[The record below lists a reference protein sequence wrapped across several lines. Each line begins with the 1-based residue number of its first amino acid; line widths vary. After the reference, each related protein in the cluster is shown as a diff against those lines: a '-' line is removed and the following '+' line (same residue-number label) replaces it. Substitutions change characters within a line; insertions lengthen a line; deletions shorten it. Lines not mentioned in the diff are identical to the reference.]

1 MFYTFIMKKSL
12 RKKYLLL
19 RKDVSG
25 REEKDSIIYDKVISN
40 DKVTLA
46 DTILIYVSL
55 DDEVDTRKL
64 INYFL
69 AYGKKVAVCKVLGKE
84 MNFYYINS
92 FDDLALGYK
101 NILEPKE
108 YCIEVSDFSSSIS
121 ITPGICFNRV
131 GYRIGYGGGYYDRF
145 YDKVSLYKIGLCYKE
160 FLIDDAFNDIY
171 DVAVDEIITDYT
183 LK

>member
-1 MFYTFIMKKSL
+1 MKKSL

-55 DDEVDTRKL
+55 DDEIDTRKL

-69 AYGKKVAVCKVLGKE
+69 EFGKRVAVCKVLGKE
-84 MNFYYINS
+84 MKFYYINS

-108 YCIEVSDFSSSIS
+108 YCLEVSDFSSSIS
-121 ITPGICFNRV
+121 ITPGICFNRA

-145 YDKVSLYKIGLCYKE
+145 YNEVSLYKIGLCYME
-160 FLIDDAFNDIY
+160 FLIDDEFNDIY
-171 DVAVDEIITDYT
+171 DVAVDEIITD
-183 LK
+183 

>member
-1 MFYTFIMKKSL
+1 MKKSL

-19 RKDVSG
+19 RKDIFG
-25 REEKDSIIYDKVISN
+25 REEKDNIIFDRVISN
-40 DKVTLA
+40 DRVILA

-55 DDEVDTRKL
+55 DDEVDTRRL

-69 AYGKKVAVCKVLGKE
+69 ESGKKVAVCKVLGKE
-84 MNFYYINS
+84 MKFYYINN

-108 YCIEVSDFSSSIS
+108 YCIEVFDFSSSIS
-121 ITPGICFNRV
+121 ITPGICFNML

-160 FLIDDAFNDIY
+160 FLIDDEFNDIY
-171 DVAVDEIITDYT
+171 DVAVDEIITD
-183 LK
+183 

>member
-1 MFYTFIMKKSL
+1 MKKSL

-19 RKDVSG
+19 RKDVSCKK
-25 REEKDSIIYDKVISN
+25 EKDNIIFDRVISN
-40 DKVTLA
+40 DKVILA

-69 AYGKKVAVCKVLGKE
+69 ESGKKVAVCKVLGKE
-84 MNFYYINS
+84 MKFYYINS
-92 FDDLALGYK
+92 FDDLTFGYK

-108 YCIEVSDFSSSIS
+108 YCVMVSDFSSSIS
-121 ITPGICFNRV
+121 ITPGICYNRI

-145 YDKVSLYKIGLCYKE
+145 YEKVNLYKIGLCYRE
-160 FLIDDAFNDIY
+160 LLVDEDFDDIY
-171 DVAVDEIITDYT
+171 DVAVDEIITD
-183 LK
+183 

>member
-1 MFYTFIMKKSL
+1 MKKSL

-25 REEKDSIIYDKVISN
+25 KEEKNSIIFDKIISN
-40 DKVTLA
+40 NKVVLA

-55 DDEVDTRKL
+55 DDEVDTRRL

-69 AYGKKVAVCKVLGKE
+69 VSGKRVAVCKVLGKK
-84 MNFYYINS
+84 MKFYYINR

-108 YCIEVSDFSSSIS
+108 YCIEASDFSNAVS
-121 ITPGICFNRV
+121 ITPGICFNKT
-131 GYRIGYGGGYYDRF
+131 GYRIGYGGGYYDGF
-145 YDKVSLYKIGLCYKE
+145 YNEVSLYKIGLCYKE
-160 FLIDDAFNDIY
+160 FLIDDEFNDIH
-171 DVAVDEIITDYT
+171 DVAVDEIITN
-183 LK
+183 

>member
-1 MFYTFIMKKSL
+1 MKKSL

-25 REEKDSIIYDKVISN
+25 KEEKDSIIFDKIISN
-40 DKVTLA
+40 NKVVLA

-55 DDEVDTRKL
+55 DDEVDTRRL

-69 AYGKKVAVCKVLGKE
+69 VSGKRVAVCKVLGKK
-84 MNFYYINS
+84 MKFYYINR

-108 YCIEVSDFSSSIS
+108 YCIEASDFSNAVS
-121 ITPGICFNRV
+121 ITPGICFNKT
-131 GYRIGYGGGYYDRF
+131 GYRIGYGGGYYDGF
-145 YDKVSLYKIGLCYKE
+145 YNKVSLYKIGLCYKD
-160 FLIDDAFNDIY
+160 FLIDDEFNDIY
-171 DVAVDEIITDYT
+171 DVAVDEIITD
-183 LK
+183 

>member
-1 MFYTFIMKKSL
+1 MKKSL

-19 RKDVSG
+19 RKDVSCKK
-25 REEKDSIIYDKVISN
+25 EKDNIIFDRVI
-40 DKVTLA
+40 LA

-55 DDEVDTRKL
+55 DDEVDTRRL

-69 AYGKKVAVCKVLGKE
+69 ESGKKVAVCKVLGKE
-84 MNFYYINS
+84 MKFYYINS
-92 FDDLALGYK
+92 FDDLTFGYK

-121 ITPGICFNRV
+121 ITPGICYNKI

-145 YDKVSLYKIGLCYKE
+145 YEKVNLYKIGLCYKE
-160 FLIDDAFNDIY
+160 FLIDDEFNDIY
-171 DVAVDEIITDYT
+171 DVAVDEIITD
-183 LK
+183 

>member
-1 MFYTFIMKKSL
+1 MKKSL

-19 RKDVSG
+19 RKDISSKKE
-25 REEKDSIIYDKVISN
+25 RDSIIFDRVISN

-55 DDEVDTRKL
+55 DDEVDTRRL

-69 AYGKKVAVCKVLGKE
+69 ESGKKVAVCKVLGKE

-92 FDDLALGYK
+92 FDDLTLGYK

-108 YCIEVSDFSSSIS
+108 YCIEVFDFSSSIS
-121 ITPGICFNRV
+121 ITPGICFNML

-160 FLIDDAFNDIY
+160 FLIDDEFNDIY
-171 DVAVDEIITDYT
+171 DVAVDEIITD
-183 LK
+183 